1 MQITTWNCCRGK
13 PEVKLPH
20 LLKNN
25 PDIVALQE
33 SARPSGLLGETQ
45 AWYGDNPHQGL
56 LALTYNGFRLESI
69 RRRRINAKFFFPM
82 RVTGATGFNL
92 LMIWVK
98 PLIRN
103 GSYMDAL
110 FHGVTAYRDF
120 IHSDHTV
127 VLGDLN
133 SAAYF
138 GKRHLEFVEMM
149 RKEFN
154 LASAYHEYFEANHGE
169 ETHFTYFDRTQKG
182 RPYHIDYCFIPKR
195 WLSNLKRVEVGKP
208 RIWTRL
214 SDHVPLT
221 IELGES
227 IAH

>member
-1 MQITTWNCCRGK
+1 MRITTWNCCRGK

-33 SARPSGLLGETQ
+33 SAKPSGLLGESQ
-45 AWYGDNPHQGL
+45 AWHGDNPHQGL
-56 LALTYNGFRLESI
+56 LALAYNGFNLESVK
-69 RRRRINAKFFFPM
+69 RRRIIAKFFFPIH
-82 RVTGATGFNL
+82 VTGAAEFNL

-98 PLIRN
+98 PLTQTRN
-103 GSYMDAL
+103 YMDAL

-120 IHSDHTV
+120 IRSDRTI

-149 RKEFN
+149 RQEFD
-154 LASAYHEYFEANHGE
+154 LVSTYHEYFEVNHGE

-182 RPYHIDYCFIPKR
+182 RPYHIDYCFVPR
-195 WLSNLKRVEVGKP
+195 PWLGNLKRVEVGKP
-208 RIWTRL
+208 RTWTRL

-221 IELGES
+221 IELDQRS
-227 IAH
+227 